1 MAVLVCYVANF
12 TTCSIRKRMTAEKVV
27 LEMLSILSTLY
38 EDNLELSCMTLCVEC
53 GSTNTGWHINVHYV
67 INFSAHTLSVKL
79 IIMGIWEWA
88 IYVLNGWGIYD
99 LLRWG
104 IYDLNGW
111 GIYDLNG

>member
-1 MAVLVCYVANF
+1 
-12 TTCSIRKRMTAEKVV
+12 MTAEEVF

-38 EDNLELSCMTLCVEC
+38 EVSSNNLELSCMTLCVEW

-88 IYVLNGWGIYD
+88 IYVLNGWGISIFGTHA
-99 LLRWG
+99 R
-104 IYDLNGW
+104 N
-111 GIYDLNG
+111 